1 MKPLIQY
8 IVLYK
13 LTEMNS
19 FLKREKD
26 NTIKAAECCTRHD
39 DILGLS
45 G

>member
-26 NTIKAAECCTRHD
+26 KQPNAVHD
-39 DILGLS
+39 MMTY
-45 G
+45 